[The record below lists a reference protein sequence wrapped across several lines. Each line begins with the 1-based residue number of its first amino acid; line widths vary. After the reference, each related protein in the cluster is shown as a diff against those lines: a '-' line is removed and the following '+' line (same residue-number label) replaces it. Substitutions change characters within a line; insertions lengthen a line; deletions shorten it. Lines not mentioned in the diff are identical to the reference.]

1 MKDNKLTRR
10 NFIKLAA
17 VAGTSL
23 TLIPKLAKSNT
34 NVPPPTT
41 PPTIPPTILCISW
54 DGADIRS
61 LISRLNFGKLP
72 NLNKLTVVRLECGG
86 CSKTKPGH
94 VEALTGL
101 DYWTTNVYS
110 NDKFEEVPKEYSLFW
125 RIKETYPS
133 YWCGCI
139 FSKGVNTGDSQ
150 GEPWRPFGDW
160 ARNGGIEYYANDLVP
175 MSMKKTNTHLAN
187 AISQFQYP
195 GIIYCHY
202 KQPDTAGHAEGMD
215 SILYKKKLRELDNA
229 LGWALSSLRPD
240 FVIMYSDHG
249 FDGPGM
255 HTHDHAPHGF
265 IASNMALAA
274 DGQRRDV
281 AFTIMELLSLP
292 VETYEEHPD
301 GKSLLI
307 QCKCQ
312 QPIRSF

>member
-1 MKDNKLTRR
+1 MKDNNLTRR

-34 NVPPPTT
+34 NVPP
-41 PPTIPPTILCISW
+41 TILCISW

-61 LISRLNFGKLP
+61 LIPLLRAGKLP
-72 NLNKLTVVRLECGG
+72 NLAELTVVRLECGG

-101 DYWTTNVYS
+101 DYWITQVYS
-110 NDKFEEVPKEYSLFW
+110 NDKFKEVPKEYSLFW
-125 RIKETYPS
+125 RIKETYPN

-160 ARNGGIEYYANDLVP
+160 ARHGGIEYYANHLVP
-175 MSMKKTNTHLAN
+175 MSMEQTNTHLTR
-187 AISQFQYP
+187 AISQFEYP

-202 KQPDTAGHAEGMD
+202 KQPDTSGHAEGMD
-215 SILYKKKLRELDNA
+215 STPYRSKLRELDNA
-229 LGWALSSLRPD
+229 LGWALHSLFPD
-240 FVIMYSDHG
+240 FVIIYSDHG
-249 FDGPGM
+249 FDAPGK

-265 IASNMALAA
+265 IAGNMSLAA
-274 DGQRRDV
+274 NGQRRDV
-281 AFTIMELLSLP
+281 ARTIMGLLSLP
-292 VETYEEHPD
+292 VKTYEVHPD

-307 QCKCQ
+307 ERQNFD
-312 QPIRSF
+312 SWNSY